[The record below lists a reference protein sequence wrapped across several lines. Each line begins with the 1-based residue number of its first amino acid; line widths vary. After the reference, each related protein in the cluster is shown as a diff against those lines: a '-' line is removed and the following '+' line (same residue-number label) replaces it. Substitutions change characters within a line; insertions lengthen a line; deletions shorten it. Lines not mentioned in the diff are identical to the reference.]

1 MNFEINTYSVRNE
14 SYVFSEAADDLKR
27 YSQELRDIRS
37 ELSGF
42 SDMEDIEVTLITLES
57 TVYNECQSLDTVS
70 DALMN
75 IVRNY
80 DDTEDII
87 IDRVKCINYLDF
99 SNNVSIGYFD
109 IRSPRAKPV
118 RIDMEAMEDITL
130 LIS

>member
-99 SNNVSIGYFD
+99 SNTVSIGYFD
-109 IRSPRAKPV
+109 IRSPRAKPA